1 MCHFRSE
8 KVQDCRK
15 EDMGKIIFLFV
26 FSIGSFFL
34 NDAFGQAYLGVKYCE
49 DSLRQCLE
57 QAPGSPQCAQQYSN
71 CLQSQGGLLKRS
83 DGSLSQRYHPE
94 NPQFK
99 KCQSQGL
106 ATNSNEFAN
115 CMNSGTG
122 TTANRP
128 QQPEYDSAPE
138 EMEPAQARSQASESG
153 GRTLQQCQQICLSP
167 GASCQQQNGSYECVG
182 GSGSQQQGSASA
194 LSQCQAQYQQLS
206 QKCEAEYMETSR
218 SCDEKN
224 DTGMTSTMSALSQ
237 ASLLMGQQTA
247 SSIAA
252 SCSKVAGLT
261 QAANAATAAY
271 RMLCQ
276 SAISSCRSTCD
287 ELVTFVKQNPACGRD
302 PSLIAQ
308 SEDQANQCLN
318 FDSKMQEAQA
328 AVQNFAATAAN
339 ASQCASLTAG
349 DIEVPQIC
357 LSNPTLPGCSTITA
371 SDCSKPE
378 MASNKICVCSRNPTD
393 PTCVGLKSTGDA
405 ALASSTLT
413 SRLNGSGANAGGL
426 DIGDIPDLPSI
437 EHGQVKGGGGTGV
450 DGKQGAGANLGSSD
464 MGGAAAG
471 GPGGGGGAYGD
482 EAGHDVNAGFYGGG
496 GGGAFGTNGR
506 SYGATGGG
514 AGGYGANG
522 QAARGNGVNLR
533 QFLPGGKFDPR
544 ARGIAGAS
552 GPDGITGPHSNIWQ
566 KIQNRYKVLSPT
578 LMP

>member
-1 MCHFRSE
+1 MSS
-8 KVQDCRK
+8 
-15 EDMGKIIFLFV
+15 L
-26 FSIGSFFL
+26 FL
-34 NDAFGQAYLGVKYCE
+34 NDAFGQGYLGAKRCQE
-49 DSLRQCLE
+49 DVERCNRQSPGNPQCGQQYVVCLE
-57 QAPGSPQCAQQYSN
+57 N
-71 CLQSQGGLLKRS
+71 EGGMLKRS
-83 DGSLSQRYHPE
+83 DGTYSQRWHPE

-99 KCQSQGL
+99 SCQGQGL
-106 ATNSNEFAN
+106 SPDSAAFAN
-115 CMNSGTG
+115 CMNSGSSS
-122 TTANRP
+122 TASRP
-128 QQPEYDSAPE
+128 SQPEYE
-138 EMEPAQARSQASESG
+138 EPAQARTQASEA
-153 GRTLQQCQQICLSP
+153 GRTLQQCQQVCLKP
-167 GASCQQQNGSYECVG
+167 GASCQEQNGSYECVG
-182 GSGSQQQGSASA
+182 GSGDSAQGSASSM
-194 LSQCQAQYQQLS
+194 SQCQAQYQQLS
-206 QKCEAEYMETSR
+206 QKCEAEYNETAN

-224 DTGMTSTMSALSQ
+224 DTGMTSAMSALSQ

-247 SSIAA
+247 SSITA
-252 SCSKVAGLT
+252 SCSKMAGLT

-308 SEDQANQCLN
+308 SEDQANLCLN

-339 ASQCASLTAG
+339 ASQCASLTTG
-349 DIEVPQIC
+349 DMQVPQIC
-357 LSNPTLPGCSTITA
+357 LANPNLPGCSTITA

-378 MASNKICVCSRNPTD
+378 MASNKVCVCSRNPTD
-393 PTCVGLKSTGDA
+393 PTCVGLKSSGNT

-413 SRLNGSGANAGGL
+413 SRLNGSGANGSGL

-437 EHGQVKGGGGTGV
+437 EHGQVKSGGGTGV

-464 MGGAAAG
+464 MGGGAAG

-496 GGGAFGTNGR
+496 GGAFGTNGR
-506 SYGATGGG
+506 TYGSGGG
-514 AGGYGANG
+514 GTGGYGANG
-522 QAARGNGVNLR
+522 QAARDNGVNLR
-533 QFLPGGKFDPR
+533 QFLPGGKYDPR

-566 KIQNRYKVLSPT
+566 KIQNRYKVISPT